1 VLKSGELLYTDAN
14 VSFIIDGS
22 IIDAKTRKNVT
33 QARMAQLMKID
44 FATLPLD
51 QAIKQ
56 VRGNGKRVIA
66 SFEDPNCGYCKR
78 LAKDLQS
85 LKDAT
90 VYTFLYPILSPDST
104 EKSKNIWCA
113 KDKAAAWNDWM
124 VGGKAGGRRC
134 RLRHQRHRQER
145 GPRPEDQGHR
155 HTDDLHRRRQP
166 PARRRAPG
174 PARTGHDPGG
184 GRQVGL
190 SGARQ
195 PRFPGRFPGPPGLTR
210 GRQAGRAAE
219 TITLQPIPP
228 APGPPAAAGV
238 FDALEPPGHRGD
250 GSRRFGHHP
259 LGQAEVPGMAD
270 QAAVEL
276 DQIRRQCLQAI
287 KAALWRPKLSIATR

>member
-1 VLKSGELLYTDAN
+1 MKFPFVRSLLVTLLLTAGLTHAADDEAKVKKNLESFLNAPAVESVKKTPYGGLFEVVLKSGELLYTDASA
-14 VSFIIDGS
+14 SFIIDGN

-33 QARMAQLMKID
+33 QARMLQLMKID

-124 VGGKAGGRRC
+124 VGGKA
-134 RLRHQRHRQER
+134 
-145 GPRPEDQGHR
+145 
-155 HTDDLHRRRQP
+155 
-166 PARRRAPG
+166 
-174 PARTGHDPGG
+174 
-184 GRQVGL
+184 
-190 SGARQ
+190 
-195 PRFPGRFPGPPGLTR
+195 
-210 GRQAGRAAE
+210 
-219 TITLQPIPP
+219 
-228 APGPPAAAGV
+228 PAAAAAGCDTSAIDKNV
-238 FDALEPPGHRGD
+238 A
-250 GSRRFGHHP
+250 
-259 LGQAEVPGMAD
+259 LGQKIKVTGTPTIFTAD
-270 QAAVEL
+270 G
-276 DQIRRQCLQAI
+276 
-287 KAALWRPKLSIATR
+287 